1 MSKKTVKQMEYMDGL
16 KKSLKRAIIT
26 YMAGRENNKDGK
38 AYSQAD
44 FMAAVDKKMGLST
57 AWRKSEEESKKRAK
71 NVSRWIRGEAFPS
84 VEVLIAISKVLGVSV
99 NELFEGISFGK
110 SRTESLSENSKKI
123 LKLLLDER
131 RGEKKVK
138 ASLYVPYAFDGVAL
152 HGCDRVFTRGE
163 VVGLYTNLTE
173 KKYQLS
179 RMKDFFEVLRE
190 AKKET
195 QEKYFPRFCNC
206 CVLENEEDEVERIVF
221 DNTDACCEKLQKV
234 WEKTN
239 CKDIFNVLYFE
250 ETEFMNDEDV
260 KNLGL
265 SAMGGDKVAFYQN
278 QAEMDQV
285 YETSFRE
292 LLNAKIIQPQ
302 EDVICTFEDEPMMQ
316 IKEKNDKKFAY
327 FVDVD
332 GSLKGEY
339 QLETMR
345 FNFLVNLTK
354 HEIKNFYQEM
364 LEKEFSEEE

>member
-1 MSKKTVKQMEYMDGL
+1 MSKKTVKQMEYMEGL
-16 KKSLKRAIIT
+16 KKNLKKAIIT
-26 YMAGRENNKDGK
+26 YMAGMENNKDGK
-38 AYSQAD
+38 VYDQAD

-57 AWRKSEEESKKRAK
+57 AWRKNKEESKKRAK
-71 NVSRWIRGEAFPS
+71 NVSRWINGVAFPS
-84 VEVLIAISKVLGVSV
+84 VEVLIAISEVLEVSV
-99 NELFEGISFGK
+99 NELFEGISRGK
-110 SRTESLSENSKKI
+110 SKTESLSENSRKI
-123 LKLLLDER
+123 LKLLLNER
-131 RGEKKVK
+131 RGEV
-138 ASLYVPYAFDGVAL
+138 SLYVPYAFDGVAL

-163 VVGLYTNLTE
+163 VVGMYKNLTE

-179 RMKDFFEVLRE
+179 RMKDFFEVLGS
-190 AKKET
+190 AKKEI

-206 CVLENEEDEVERIVF
+206 CALENEEDEVERIVF

-234 WEKTN
+234 WSKTN

-250 ETEFMNDEDV
+250 ETEFMNDEGV

-285 YETSFRE
+285 YESSFRE
-292 LLNAKIIQPQ
+292 LLNAEIIQPQ
-302 EDVICTFEDEPMMQ
+302 KDRICTFEDEPTIQ
-316 IKEKNDKKFAY
+316 IIEKRDKKFAY

-332 GSLKGEY
+332 GSSKGEY

-345 FNFLVNLTK
+345 FDFLVNLTK
-354 HEIKNFYQEM
+354 HEIKRFYQEE